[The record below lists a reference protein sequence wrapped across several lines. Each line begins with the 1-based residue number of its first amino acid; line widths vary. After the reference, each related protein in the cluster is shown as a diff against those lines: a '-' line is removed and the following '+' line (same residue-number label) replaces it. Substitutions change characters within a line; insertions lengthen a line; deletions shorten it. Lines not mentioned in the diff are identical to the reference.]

1 MEKGQINPGPG
12 DTEQHA
18 EREKDKEAQQTGSGG
33 SGLVNFV
40 KTHIL
45 ARKPEEEEGEGQQTN
60 QARKPK
66 GSRIDRLID
75 SHCENNPW
83 CGASCLK
90 AFKVFIKCF
99 TMTFIA
105 EWGDRSQLATIVL
118 AGLNNVWGVIL
129 GGCAGHTV
137 CTGAAVLVGMI
148 VAKFISARVI
158 TFIGALVFIGFA
170 IASIFM
176 DPNANIDDIPD
187 IPVNI

>member
-1 MEKGQINPGPG
+1 MEKGQINPG
-12 DTEQHA
+12 QHT
-18 EREKDKEAQQTGSGG
+18 EKDKEVQQTGSGG
-33 SGLVNFV
+33 SGLVNFL

-45 ARKPEEEEGEGQQTN
+45 AKKPEVEQEGEQEGQQTG

-83 CGASCLK
+83 CGTDCLK
-90 AFKVFIKCF
+90 LFKVFIKCF

-148 VAKFISARVI
+148 VARFISARVI

-187 IPVNI
+187 IPVKYI